1 MKDETCHPRVVDP
14 VIQAVSSV
22 AASGTEKTMSSLG
35 CSRPSQET
43 GFGAAGGTLQKTSAG
58 LVVSSF
64 LGPRGSTVAKCL
76 FISANGPLSCRESSG
91 E

>member
-1 MKDETCHPRVVDP
+1 MKLISTCHPCVVDP

-43 GFGAAGGTLQKTSAG
+43 GFGCRGNIAEEPQQG
-58 LVVSSF
+58 L
-64 LGPRGSTVAKCL
+64 LLAL
-76 FISANGPLSCRESSG
+76 F
-91 E
+91 